1 VRLLRRSD
9 GNGDD
14 HVAGCVVSEAKP
26 GPLAGIKVLDLTTVV
41 LGPLATQILGD
52 LGAEVVKIE
61 PPEGDIMRYAGPA
74 RHRGMG
80 HVFLNLNRNK
90 RSLVLDLKRPE
101 AAPIVLALVA
111 QSDVFMHNM
120 RPQAMA
126 RLGFAWERLQQINP
140 RLVYCSAQGYGQNG
154 PLADRPAFDDIIQ
167 GGCGLVSLEMATGGE
182 ARFVPTLIG
191 DKTVGLT
198 IVYAVMA
205 ALVQRARSGRGQA
218 VEVPMLE
225 TMTAFVMAEHMGGL
239 SFDPPLGPPGYAR
252 MLAPDR
258 RPHRTADGHICILP
272 YTDRHWRDFFRIA
285 GRPELAEDPRLA
297 DAETRSRHVAEL
309 YALAAE
315 CVRDRPSAYWLAE
328 LEAADIPCG
337 PVNPLA
343 EMPADTQL
351 AAVDFFPAS
360 EHPSEGSIRIVRP
373 PVRFGDADCPL
384 RHPAP
389 RLGEHSR
396 AILREAGLAEPEID
410 ALFTRKIAI
419 EAAPNQSAAAKTAV
433 GTRST

>member
-1 VRLLRRSD
+1 
-9 GNGDD
+9 
-14 HVAGCVVSEAKP
+14 VSETKQS
-26 GPLAGIKVLDLTTVV
+26 PLAGIKVIDLTTVV

-52 LGAEVVKIE
+52 LGAEVIKVE
-61 PPEGDIMRYAGPA
+61 SPDGDIMRYAGPA
-74 RHRGMG
+74 RHREMG

-90 RSLVLDLKRPE
+90 RSLVLDLKQPE
-101 AAPIVLALVA
+101 AAPVLLALAA
-111 QSDVFMHNM
+111 QADVFMHNM

-126 RLGFAWERLQQINP
+126 RLGFAWERLREVNP
-140 RLVYCSAQGYGQNG
+140 RLVYCSAHGYGQDG

-167 GGCGLVSLEMATGGE
+167 GGSGLVALEMATGGE

-198 IVYAVMA
+198 MVYAVMA
-205 ALVQRARSGRGQA
+205 ALLQRGRTGRGQA

-239 SFDPPLGPPGYAR
+239 TFDPPIGPPGYAR

-258 RPHRTADGHICILP
+258 RPHRTADGHVCILP

-285 GRPELAEDPRLA
+285 GRPDLAEDPRLA
-297 DAETRSRHVAEL
+297 DAETRSHHVAEL
-309 YALAAE
+309 YALIAQ
-315 CVRDRPSAYWLAE
+315 CVRDRASAYWLAE

-343 EMPADTQL
+343 ELPSDAQL
-351 AAVDFFPAS
+351 AAVDFFPLT
-360 EHPSEGSIRIVRP
+360 EHPSEGSIRMVRP
-373 PVRFGDADCPL
+373 PIRFGDADWTL
-384 RHPAP
+384 RQPAP

-396 AILREAGLAEPEID
+396 EILREAGYGEREIEDLLA
-410 ALFTRKIAI
+410 RGIAI
-419 EAAPNQSAAAKTAV
+419 EAAPN
-433 GTRST
+433 

>member
-1 VRLLRRSD
+1 
-9 GNGDD
+9 
-14 HVAGCVVSEAKP
+14 VSETKP

-52 LGAEVVKIE
+52 LGAEVIKIE
-61 PPEGDIMRYAGPA
+61 APDGDIMRYAGPA
-74 RHRGMG
+74 RHREMG

-90 RSLVLDLKRPE
+90 RSLVLDLKQPE
-101 AAPIVLALVA
+101 ATPILLALAA
-111 QSDVFMHNM
+111 QSDVLMHNM

-126 RLGFAWERLQQINP
+126 RLGFAWERLQEVNP

-167 GGCGLVSLEMATGGE
+167 GGSGLVALEMATAGD

-198 IVYAVMA
+198 MVYAVMA
-205 ALVQRARSGRGQA
+205 ALLQRVHTGRGQA

-225 TMTAFVMAEHMGGL
+225 TMSAFVMAEHMGGL
-239 SFDPPLGPPGYAR
+239 TFEPPLGPPGYAR

-285 GRPELAEDPRLA
+285 GRPDLAEDPRLA

-309 YALAAE
+309 YALIAQ
-315 CVRDRPSAYWLAE
+315 CVRDGPTAFWLAE

-343 EMPADTQL
+343 DLPADAQL
-351 AAVDFFPAS
+351 AAVDFFPLA
-360 EHPSEGSIRIVRP
+360 EHPSEGSIRMVRP
-373 PVRFGDADCPL
+373 PVRFGAADCAL

-389 RLGEHSR
+389 RLGQHSR
-396 AILREAGLAEPEID
+396 AILREAGYGDHEID
-410 ALFTRKIAI
+410 DLLARRIAI
-419 EAAPNQSAAAKTAV
+419 EAGPD
-433 GTRST
+433 

>member
-1 VRLLRRSD
+1 M
-9 GNGDD
+9 
-14 HVAGCVVSEAKP
+14 SEAKP

-52 LGAEVVKIE
+52 LGAEVIKVE
-61 PPEGDIMRYAGPA
+61 SPDGDIMRYAGPA
-74 RHRGMG
+74 RHREMG

-90 RSLVLDLKRPE
+90 RSLVLDLKQPE
-101 AAPIVLALVA
+101 AAPILLALA
-111 QSDVFMHNM
+111 ARSDVLMHNM

-126 RLGFAWERLQQINP
+126 RLGFAWERLQQVNP
-140 RLVYCSAQGYGQNG
+140 QLVYCSAQGYGQDG

-167 GGCGLVSLEMATGGE
+167 GGSGLVALEMATSGD

-198 IVYAVMA
+198 MVYAVMA
-205 ALVQRARSGRGQA
+205 ALLQRVHTGLGQA
-218 VEVPMLE
+218 IEVPMLE

-239 SFDPPLGPPGYAR
+239 TFEPPLGPPGYAR

-258 RPHRTADGHICILP
+258 RPHRTVDGHICILP

-285 GRPELAEDPRLA
+285 GHPDLAADPRLA

-309 YALAAE
+309 YALVAQ
-315 CVRDRPSAYWLAE
+315 CVCGRPTAFWLAE

-343 EMPADTQL
+343 DLPADAQL
-351 AAVDFFPAS
+351 AAVDFFPLA
-360 EHPSEGSIRIVRP
+360 EHPSEGSIRMVRP
-373 PVRFGDADCPL
+373 PVRFGDADCAL

-396 AILREAGLAEPEID
+396 AILREAGYGEREID
-410 ALFTRKIAI
+410 DLLARRIAI
-419 EAAPNQSAAAKTAV
+419 EAAP
-433 GTRST
+433 G

>member
-1 VRLLRRSD
+1 MQEPGAAENTAR
-9 GNGDD
+9 
-14 HVAGCVVSEAKP
+14 P

-52 LGAEVVKIE
+52 LGAEVIKVE
-61 PPEGDIMRYAGPA
+61 SPEGDIMRYAGPA
-74 RHRGMG
+74 RHREMG

-90 RSLVLDLKRPE
+90 RSLALDLKRPE
-101 AAPIVLALVA
+101 AAPVFLALVA
-111 QSDVFMHNM
+111 QSDVLMHNM

-126 RLGFAWERLQQINP
+126 RLGFTWERLREVNP

-167 GGCGLVSLEMATGGE
+167 GGCGLVSLETATGGE

-198 IVYAVMA
+198 MVYAVMA
-205 ALVQRARSGRGQA
+205 ALLQRAHTGRGQA
-218 VEVPMLE
+218 IEVPMLE

-239 SFDPPLGPPGYAR
+239 TFDPPIGPPGYAR

-258 RPHRTADGHICILP
+258 RPHRTADGYICILP
-272 YTDRHWRDFFRIA
+272 YTDRHWKDFFRIA
-285 GRPELAEDPRLA
+285 DRPELAEDPRLA
-297 DAETRSRHVAEL
+297 DAQTRSRHVAEL
-309 YALAAE
+309 YALVAE
-315 CVRDRPSAYWLAE
+315 CARAAPTAFWLAK

-343 EMPADTQL
+343 DLPADAQL
-351 AAVDFFPAS
+351 AAVDFFPLT

-373 PVRFGDADCPL
+373 PVRFGDADWTL
-384 RHPAP
+384 RQPAP

-396 AILREAGLAEPEID
+396 EILREAGYGEREIEDLLA
-410 ALFTRKIAI
+410 RRIAI
-419 EAAPNQSAAAKTAV
+419 EAAPN
-433 GTRST
+433 